1 MHIKNDWK
9 RDFTKAFNHSIGHGS
24 FGKVILVRS
33 KRNGQFFAMKEI
45 NLKQSILKSSIIN
58 RAYALDEGL
67 KLRQL
72 NATQHRNIIKYYKS
86 YLYDDS
92 IFWIM
97 EYCDGGTLKDRI
109 NLYAKSDKVISEDL
123 IWYWS
128 MHILNGIKYIHN
140 KGIIHRDL
148 KPDNIYIESKR
159 GVCKIGDFGFAK
171 ILVETSITENTSVKY
186 LKFDEKATQQQQQQ
200 VKQVLVCKE
209 NVDEQKIAY
218 KFIKVSQVGT
228 PSYIA
233 PELRMLIESH
243 MTFCSIETV
252 NKSIELCEEN
262 VYKGDIFSF
271 GCILYELV
279 HLRPAFENQFLL
291 PLDDKYTQIR
301 EQLEQKLTYS
311 HDIKNLI
318 QRCLERNPH
327 TRPSIKQL
335 YSFESIKQ
343 RLNQDFI
350 DAYKAQVIPRL
361 IISKKNGPLE
371 YLKVKLENAYK
382 PISMKSLKF
391 NQNLIVVLAYNQQK
405 SQTCPKTKYKI
416 LTTTFNN
423 MSPFQQQTP
432 KRDDNFLAVNNE
444 SNLESNAPKL
454 AQDQDH
460 DLEVADIKF
469 FIYNEYGELINEINS
484 FVHETSIESP
494 PTSSTS
500 GPILTPNVDAMGRP
514 VLQRH
519 LLNFKVY
526 DFLVDEEYD
535 HLYMTTKKFGILR
548 FKIIENNYYME
559 DLCFDGRVDLSEMY
573 DEQSRVF
580 KCRPTCLSLVENESV
595 FKDSIKTTG
604 KRRLI
609 FNDNFT
615 NRLISIQVDLI
626 STQQQ
631 NSNYNNSFLNDKTL
645 IKCNINDGLTLDKQL
660 GTAKQLVCTAN
671 ELICLFDNCGSNI
684 INIYNLKTLQF
695 KRSNEKNEQRK

>member
-33 KRNGQFFAMKEI
+33 KRNRQYFAMKEI
-45 NLKQSILKSSIIN
+45 NLKQTILKSSIIN

-86 YLYDDS
+86 YLHEDS
-92 IFWIM
+92 IYWIM

-109 NLYAKSDKVISEDL
+109 NLYAKSDKELSEDL

-186 LKFDEKATQQQQQQ
+186 LKFDDKYTQQQQQQQ

-271 GCILYELV
+271 GCILYELI
-279 HLRPAFENQFLL
+279 HLRPAFENKFLL
-291 PLDDKYTQIR
+291 PLDEYYTQIFD
-301 EQLEQKLTYS
+301 QIDQKLNYS
-311 HDIKNLI
+311 HDIKSLTK
-318 QRCLERNPH
+318 RCLERNPH
-327 TRPSIKQL
+327 IRPSIKQL
-335 YSFESIKQ
+335 FLFDSSIKQ

-391 NQNLIVVLAYNQQK
+391 NQNLIVILAYNQQK
-405 SQTCPKTKYKI
+405 AQTFPKTKYKI
-416 LTTTFNN
+416 LTSTFNN
-423 MSPFQQQTP
+423 MSPFQ
-432 KRDDNFLAVNNE
+432 DNNNE
-444 SNLESNAPKL
+444 AHHESKNSQNNPKL
-454 AQDQDH
+454 TQDQDQE
-460 DLEVADIKF
+460 LEVADIKF
-469 FIYNEYGELINEINS
+469 FY
-484 FVHETSIESP
+484 
-494 PTSSTS
+494 
-500 GPILTPNVDAMGRP
+500 
-514 VLQRH
+514 LQR
-519 LLNFKVY
+519 
-526 DFLVDEEYD
+526 
-535 HLYMTTKKFGILR
+535 I
-548 FKIIENNYYME
+548 
-559 DLCFDGRVDLSEMY
+559 
-573 DEQSRVF
+573 
-580 KCRPTCLSLVENESV
+580 
-595 FKDSIKTTG
+595 
-604 KRRLI
+604 RRAH
-609 FNDNFT
+609 
-615 NRLISIQVDLI
+615 Q
-626 STQQQ
+626 
-631 NSNYNNSFLNDKTL
+631 
-645 IKCNINDGLTLDKQL
+645 
-660 GTAKQLVCTAN
+660 
-671 ELICLFDNCGSNI
+671 
-684 INIYNLKTLQF
+684 
-695 KRSNEKNEQRK
+695 